1 MSASQYAN
9 SMSKIAIIS
18 VGKTTNDYSILIK
31 HLIKMIRWNIS
42 EHIIQPPNIQ
52 SHIAL
57 KEAEAKLI
65 QKYIKPNSIK
75 IVLDLSG
82 VMMTSEKFAD
92 TMETFIEA
100 SKDIFFV
107 IGGAYGLS
115 KSVLDEADLILSL
128 SKMTMPHLLA
138 KLTLI
143 EQIYRAQ
150 SIIHNHPYHK

>member
-1 MSASQYAN
+1 
-9 SMSKIAIIS
+9 MSKIVIIS
-18 VGKTTNDYSILIK
+18 VGKTTNDYSTLMK
-31 HLIKMIRWNIS
+31 HWIKMIRWDIS
-42 EHIIQPPNIQ
+42 ECIIQPPNIQ

-65 QKYIKPNSIK
+65 QKYIKPTGIK

-82 VMMTSEKFAD
+82 IMMTSENFAE
-92 TMETFIEA
+92 TIGTFIES
-100 SKDIFFV
+100 SKDIFFI

-115 KSVLDEADLILSL
+115 KSILEEADLILSL

-150 SIIHNHPYHK
+150 SIIQNHPYHK